1 MGLQRVGHGWATELS
16 QGSVFLSLS
25 PRVQWIKSFFSQ
37 AAGNALF
44 LTCSED
50 QRVFGLQT
58 TPVPVWF
65 FPLSGVFSQACTD
78 HSFAEYS
85 RRDSVQVLTVLCLGS
100 SHLWLSVC
108 LMNSSWFSLFWV
120 LCSRVMD
127 SVASF
132 TFPCATAWTLFNQG
146 SISWKL

>member
-16 QGSVFLSLS
+16 QGNVFLSLS

-100 SHLWLSVC
+100 SHLWLSHQ
-108 LMNSSWFSLFWV
+108 
-120 LCSRVMD
+120 
-127 SVASF
+127 SVWWIQAGLAFFEFCVPGS
-132 TFPCATAWTLFNQG
+132 WTLWPHLPFPVPQPG
-146 SISWKL
+146 HSSIRDQ